1 MLIYFSARATLPL
14 MTKKNTEEL
23 TVREAAERL
32 GAAIPTVTLMCR
44 EGRFPNARQDET
56 PRGPIWYI
64 PVSDLTGI
72 EVRGRGRPP
81 NAPATANKRATARI
95 QRSNEASTG
104 KKKAKK

>member
-1 MLIYFSARATLPL
+1 

-64 PVSDLTGI
+64 PVSDLAGI

-81 NAPATANKRATARI
+81 DTKAQT
-95 QRSNEASTG
+95 
-104 KKKAKK
+104 KAKAAKKGRKKG

>member
-1 MLIYFSARATLPL
+1 

-64 PVSDLTGI
+64 PVSDLAGI
-72 EVRGRGRPP
+72 EVRGRGRP
-81 NAPATANKRATARI
+81 ATAKTEQPETENGQATKRA
-95 QRSNEASTG
+95 
-104 KKKAKK
+104 AKKGGRK